1 MVAGEVWVR
10 RSGAG
15 GAFYSRCRS
24 VWGGRG
30 RWRVG
35 GARRA
40 ARRALMALGRA
51 RASWSGARA
60 ARLCRDD
67 GTCAAAVSTGRRCAG
82 QRRAARGAA
91 RRARGLGGAH
101 VAAARRVRPRPCA
114 PCARARKRGEAQR
127 GGAGGEA
134 AMRGSGQPGS
144 GGWCGGAPST
154 RSTRVDRL
162 GGACR
167 TSGEGGVRLGV
178 SGAAWRAHKAGAVV
192 RPLGSGRRAGHGSAR
207 SGRRLGAGA
216 MGKEERKEGRKGGK
230 KEKKEKGV
238 KGKRKRK

>member
-1 MVAGEVWVR
+1 VRWVR
-10 RSGAG
+10 RPASG
-15 GAFYSRCRS
+15 
-24 VWGGRG
+24 
-30 RWRVG
+30 
-35 GARRA
+35 
-40 ARRALMALGRA
+40 
-51 RASWSGARA
+51 
-60 ARLCRDD
+60 
-67 GTCAAAVSTGRRCAG
+67 TGRSNGAPATSVRRGVACGGSAGDEAASSAALCSRTG
-82 QRRAARGAA
+82 QRRASRGAA

-134 AMRGSGQPGS
+134 AVRGSGQPGS

-167 TSGEGGVRLGV
+167 TSGGGGVRLGV

-192 RPLGSGRRAGHGSAR
+192 RPLGSGRRAGHGGAR
-207 SGRRLGAGA
+207 SGRRLGTGA
-216 MGKEERKEGRKGGK
+216 TGKEERKEGRKGGK
-230 KEKKEKGV
+230 KKKKEKG
-238 KGKRKRK
+238 